1 MKFLVTQPERQI
13 CMMADNII
21 LEDDNV
27 YYAWYDATPHKVQ
40 RANSADPLEIVD
52 VPEGTQFP
60 DDPNI
65 VGKYCYNEDGT
76 FTVFPVWSEFDEE
89 D

>member
-1 MKFLVTQPERQI
+1 MKFLVTQSYRQI
-13 CMMADNII
+13 CLMADNII

-27 YYAWYDATPHKVQ
+27 YYAWNDATPHHVQ

-52 VPEGTQFP
+52 VPEGTQLP

-65 VGKYCYNEDGT
+65 VGKYCYNVDGT
-76 FTVFPVWSEFDEE
+76 FTVFPGWDEDDIE
-89 D
+89 